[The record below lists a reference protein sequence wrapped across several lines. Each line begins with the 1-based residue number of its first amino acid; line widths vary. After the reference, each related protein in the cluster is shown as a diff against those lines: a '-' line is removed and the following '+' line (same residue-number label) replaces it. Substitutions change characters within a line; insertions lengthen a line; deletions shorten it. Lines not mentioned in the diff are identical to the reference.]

1 MDNKIWRIFF
11 YNKIKDVW
19 DLTGGSTSYARVEQN
34 YDLILCLFVPSE
46 FSFCYFGYLWFY
58 SMELGYALFFLMLIF
73 LVLFLLLCIEDGW
86 LGLFLS
92 FNELL

>member
-1 MDNKIWRIFF
+1 MENFFF

-46 FSFCYFGYLWFY
+46 FSFCSFGYLWFY
-58 SMELGYALFFLMLIF
+58 SMGIRICFILPDIDVFGF
-73 LVLFLLLCIEDGW
+73 VVVVVQVEDGW

-92 FNELL
+92 LMNCFS